1 MNNIKKMNGMS
12 SMNSQA
18 QRNQISQGKINI
30 THHAYIRFKER
41 VQNENITE
49 KDLRKLAFSARY
61 YGLSIKHLT
70 LSQVDNNQKLYNY
83 LTSCFR
89 LKSNT
94 DEVRFYNN
102 YVFIYTGKK
111 SRTLRTIVNVNK
123 KLLVA

>member
-1 MNNIKKMNGMS
+1 MNN
-12 SMNSQA
+12 QA

-41 VQNENITE
+41 VENKGITE
-49 KDLRKLAFSARY
+49 KYLRKLAFLARY

-89 LKSNT
+89 LKNNT
-94 DEVRFYNN
+94 DEVRFYDN

-111 SRTLRTIVNVNK
+111 SRTLKTIVNVNENI
-123 KLLVA
+123 LLA

>member
-1 MNNIKKMNGMS
+1 MYNQS
-12 SMNSQA
+12 
-18 QRNQISQGKINI
+18 QRNRISQDKINI
-30 THHAYIRFKER
+30 THHAYIRFQER
-41 VQNENITE
+41 VKDQNITE

-89 LKSNT
+89 LKNNT

-111 SRTLRTIVNVNK
+111 SRTLRTIVNINK
-123 KLLVA
+123 KLLIA